1 MESASSRNDQVRASA
16 GLGEPGSA
24 GSRKRVPPALGE
36 GEGSD
41 RRPEVKSRE
50 YSWNGIWERVWG
62 GVGGR
67 GTRGSGI
74 YTSVKWDATAS
85 DSIDSGG
92 VTGHT

>member
-1 MESASSRNDQVRASA
+1 
-16 GLGEPGSA
+16 
-24 GSRKRVPPALGE
+24 
-36 GEGSD
+36 
-41 RRPEVKSRE
+41 VKSRE